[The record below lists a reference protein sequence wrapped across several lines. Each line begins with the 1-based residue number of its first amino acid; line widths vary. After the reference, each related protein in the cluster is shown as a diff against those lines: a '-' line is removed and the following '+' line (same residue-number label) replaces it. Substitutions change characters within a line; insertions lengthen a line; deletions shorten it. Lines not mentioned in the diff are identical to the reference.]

1 MAFHNLDRNLVA
13 VAIAGAAIF
22 SGCADSSSSDGGGPD
37 AGRDADTITPAY
49 GYGYEDSGVVYGSGG
64 SGGPDIVDEDASSP
78 GALVINELDYDE
90 PSTDDSEFVEILNTT
105 GAAIDASNLAL
116 SFVNSSSE
124 YLRVNLA
131 GSIPAGG
138 YLVVADTAVTV
149 GGSAAVIRF
158 TKASDNI
165 RNGPD
170 AVAIVDRATGNIID
184 ALSYGGEISG
194 YVEGTATSAVDT
206 SASAGSLIRY
216 PNGSDTNDAST
227 DWIFTTSIT
236 PGVPNVKA
244 P

>member
-1 MAFHNLDRNLVA
+1 MAFRNLDRILLA
-13 VAIAGAAIF
+13 GAIAATAIF
-22 SGCADSSSSDGGGPD
+22 SGCSDSSSPASGTD

-49 GYGYEDSGVVYGSGG
+49 GYGYEDSGIVYGSGG
-64 SGGPDIVDEDASSP
+64 SGGPVTIDEDASAP
-78 GALVINELDYDE
+78 GALVINEIDYEE
-90 PSTDDSEFVEILNTT
+90 PGTDDSEFVEILNTT
-105 GAAIDASNLAL
+105 SAPIDVSNNAL

-124 YLRVNLA
+124 YLRVNLT

-138 YLVVADTAVTV
+138 YLVVADNAVTV

-170 AVAIVDRATGNIID
+170 AVAIVDRSNGNIID

-194 YVEGTATSAVDT
+194 YVEGTATDAVDT
-206 SASAGSLIRY
+206 SSGAGSMIRY
-216 PNGSDTNDAST
+216 PNGSDSNDAST
-227 DWIFTTSIT
+227 DWAFTTSIT
-236 PGVPNVKA
+236 PGVANVKA

>member
-1 MAFHNLDRNLVA
+1 MIAF
-13 VAIAGAAIF
+13 AIAGAVLF
-22 SGCADSSSSDGGGPD
+22 SGCSDSSSPASSID
-37 AGRDADTITPAY
+37 AGRDADIITPAY
-49 GYGYEDSGVVYGSGG
+49 GNGYEDSGVIIGGGG
-64 SGGPDIVDEDASSP
+64 SGGPDTIDEDASSP

-105 GAAIDASNLAL
+105 GAAIDVSNNAL

-124 YLRVNLA
+124 YLRVNLT

-149 GGSAAVIRF
+149 GGTAAVIRF
-158 TKASDNI
+158 TKATGNI

-170 AVAIVDRATGNIID
+170 AVAIVDRTTGDIID

-194 YVEGTATSAVDT
+194 YVEGTATDAVDSST
-206 SASAGSLIRY
+206 SAGSLIRY

-236 PGVPNVKA
+236 PGVANVKA